1 MATTDVSAVQT
12 SSLLASLHD
21 FQNRFNNDQRVK
33 KLIKGWNR
41 FLRVEGTDSGEIY
54 TCTIRDLAITA
65 VDPGCS
71 VEDDDED
78 LISLQAG
85 QDVLVRIF
93 TGKYN
98 PAHALI
104 DGALAVFSGERDKV
118 KLEAIAMI
126 IWGL

>member
-12 SSLLASLHD
+12 SILLDSLHD
-21 FQNRFNNDQRVK
+21 FQKTFNANQRVK

-41 FLRVEGTDSGEIY
+41 FLKAESTDTNEIY
-54 TCTIRDLAITA
+54 TVTIEDLTITK
-65 VDPGCS
+65 VESGCPRP
-71 VEDDDED
+71 EGDED
-78 LISLQAG
+78 VITLQAA
-85 QDVLVRIF
+85 QETLVRIF
-93 TGKYN
+93 LGKYN

-104 DGALAVFSGERDKV
+104 DGALAVFSGDRDKV

>member
-21 FQNRFNNDQRVK
+21 FQNRFNSDGRVK

-41 FLRVEGTDSGEIY
+41 FLKVDGTDTGEIY
-54 TCTIRDLAITA
+54 TCTIQDLAINK
-65 VDPGCS
+65 VEPGCP
-71 VEDDDED
+71 VGDDDED
-78 LISLQAG
+78 LITLQAA
-85 QDVLVRIF
+85 QEVLVRIF

-104 DGALAVFSGERDKV
+104 DGALAVFSGDRDKV

-126 IWGL
+126 VWGL

>member
-12 SSLLASLHD
+12 SNLLDSLHD
-21 FQNRFNNDQRVK
+21 FQRTFNENQRVK

-41 FLRVEGTDSGEIY
+41 FLKAESTDSKEVY
-54 TCTIRDLAITA
+54 TVTIEDLAITKI
-65 VDPGCS
+65 DSGSLRPDG
-71 VEDDDED
+71 DED
-78 LISLQAG
+78 VITLQAA
-85 QDVLVRIF
+85 QETLVRIF
-93 TGKYN
+93 LGKYN

-104 DGALAVFSGERDKV
+104 DGALAVFSGDRDKV

>member
-21 FQNRFNNDQRVK
+21 FQNRFNNDTRVK
-33 KLIKGWNR
+33 KLIKNWNR
-41 FLRVEGTDSGEIY
+41 FLKVDGTDTGETY
-54 TCTIRDLAITA
+54 TSTIQDLAITK
-65 VDPGCS
+65 VEPGCP
-71 VEDDDED
+71 VADDHDD
-78 LISLQAG
+78 LITLQAT
-85 QDVLVRIF
+85 QEVLVRIF

-104 DGALAVFSGERDKV
+104 DGALAVFSGDRDKV